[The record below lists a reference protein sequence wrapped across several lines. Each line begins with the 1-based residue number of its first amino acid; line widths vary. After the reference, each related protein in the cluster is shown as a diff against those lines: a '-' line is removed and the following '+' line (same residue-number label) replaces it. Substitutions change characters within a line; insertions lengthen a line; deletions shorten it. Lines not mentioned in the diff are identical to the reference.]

1 MGYMSLIADCGQCG
15 RPFTSNPELVPSTHL
30 PDGRQLVFCRDCVE
44 AATPERVRRG
54 LNPIVVHPLAY
65 EPAEA

>member
-1 MGYMSLIADCGQCG
+1 MGYVSLIADCGQCG
-15 RPFTSNPELVPSTHL
+15 RPFMSNMN
-30 PDGRQLVFCRDCVE
+30 GRQLVFCRDCVE

-54 LNPIVVHPLAY
+54 LALIVVHPLAY